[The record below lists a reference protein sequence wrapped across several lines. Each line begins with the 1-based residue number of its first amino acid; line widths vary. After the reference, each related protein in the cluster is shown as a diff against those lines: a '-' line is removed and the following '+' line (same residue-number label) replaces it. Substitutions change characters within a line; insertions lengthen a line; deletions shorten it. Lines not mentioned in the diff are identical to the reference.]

1 MKCIYQIS
9 CIDSNIDEIYI
20 GSTENF
26 KVRSGVHKNDYN
38 TGSKIK
44 LYEFIRA
51 NGGLSNWD
59 ITPIEEIDFPISTEE
74 LRQYEQGY
82 LDKYK
87 PQLNSQRA
95 FSSEEQHKEY
105 KKEWYETNKESTI
118 QKSKEYYEKNKEHV
132 LEYHK
137 EYYDNNKE
145 HYKEYKKEWRTNNK
159 EHIKEREKEYREKN
173 KEQISIKNK
182 EKGNCPHCSKEMIK
196 YNIKRHIRRK
206 HPTLV

>member
-1 MKCIYQIS
+1 MKCVYQIS
-9 CIDSNIDEIYI
+9 CVDSNIDEIYI

-26 KVRSGVHKNDYN
+26 KDRITTHKKKYNSGYKFKVYN
-38 TGSKIK
+38 
-44 LYEFIRA
+44 FIRA

-59 ITPIEEIDFPISTEE
+59 IIPIEIIDFPISKLE

-87 PQLNSQRA
+87 PRLNSNRA
-95 FSSEEQHKEY
+95 YISEENKKEHDKEY
-105 KKEWYETNKESTI
+105 KKKHYE
-118 QKSKEYYEKNKEHV
+118 
-132 LEYHK
+132 
-137 EYYDNNKE
+137 NNKE

-196 YNIKRHIRRK
+196 YNIKRHIRLK

>member
-20 GSTENF
+20 GSTEDF
-26 KVRSGVHKNDYN
+26 KERIIKHKTSYN

-87 PQLNSQRA
+87 PQLNSNRA
-95 FSSEEQHKEY
+95 YIPEENKKEHDKEY
-105 KKEWYETNKESTI
+105 KKKHYE
-118 QKSKEYYEKNKEHV
+118 
-132 LEYHK
+132 
-137 EYYDNNKE
+137 NNKE